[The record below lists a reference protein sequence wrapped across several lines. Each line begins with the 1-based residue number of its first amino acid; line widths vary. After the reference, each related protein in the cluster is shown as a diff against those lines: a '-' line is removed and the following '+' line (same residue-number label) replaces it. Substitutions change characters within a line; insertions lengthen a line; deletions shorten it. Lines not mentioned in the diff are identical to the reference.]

1 MLRDRTLAFNTALL
15 TVSGLAMRLVG
26 MVWQIWLVSRIG
38 GDKLLED
45 LAGEPVLI
53 RALRPFQQTEAIREI
68 VVVTR
73 EDRTEQIAG
82 LCRWSGIGKLT
93 ACVPGGD
100 TRTRSSLQGVMALSP
115 QAELVAVHDG
125 ARPLVTEQIILDALW
140 AAYRHTAAAPA
151 VPVRDTVKVA
161 REGMVISTPD
171 RTELFAMQT
180 PQCFQRDILAAALQ
194 DASANAPEVTD
205 DCMAVERIGGRVA
218 LSAGSEENIKITTPL
233 DLELARIILG
243 RRERS

>member
-1 MLRDRTLAFNTALL
+1 M
-15 TVSGLAMRLVG
+15 GAMADKLKTQRLPYAAAVIVAAG
-26 MVWQIWLVSRIG
+26 ASSRFG

-53 RALRPFQQTEAIREI
+53 RALRPFQALEAIREI

-73 EDRTEQIAG
+73 ADRTEQIAE
-82 LCRWSGIGKLT
+82 LCRRSGIGKVT
-93 ACVPGGD
+93 ACVAGGD
-100 TRTRSSLQGVMALSP
+100 TRAQSSLQGVMSLSP
-115 QAELVAVHDG
+115 QVELVAVHDG
-125 ARPLVTEQIILDALW
+125 ARPLVTEKIILDALW

-161 REGMVISTPD
+161 REGKVVSTPD
-171 RTELFAMQT
+171 RTELFAVQT

-194 DASANAPEVTD
+194 DAAAKAPEVTD

-233 DLELARIILG
+233 DLELARIILE
-243 RRERS
+243 RRERA